1 MFSLGEARLLRGK
14 AKKIEQEIVRLYR
27 TIGKM
32 DGLNSKQTEVFAHLK
47 IYDELSQE
55 QLKQL
60 TGFSLSTISVILQ
73 SFLQMDIITRRMIPG
88 THKNVYKM
96 KPELVRITYRPPTQI
111 IEKLEKLDLL
121 LISKQEELRESE
133 DKYPIATK
141 FLHRR
146 LNSLRNYV
154 EAQRRSIYR
163 KKRFPYFE
171 ENTSEI
177 IPLDEVVVFPF
188 ETKELESKI
197 VDILG
202 YYKSDPIGNRILS
215 FFITHRSL
223 DQDTLVEKTGFSRST
238 VSRYLREALKGDY
251 INVMPREY
259 RKPRVYYLESM
270 SMSILTRVRTTDGFA
285 FSHIPRFQEILSML
299 QSTQESGNS
308 GGDTAILIAVIQKT
322 IKQLEEFKNETSF
335 FRQAYGELLEF
346 LGKTVHSNNQTH
358 YE

>member
-1 MFSLGEARLLRGK
+1 
-14 AKKIEQEIVRLYR
+14 
-27 TIGKM
+27 
-32 DGLNSKQTEVFAHLK
+32 
-47 IYDELSQE
+47 
-55 QLKQL
+55 
-60 TGFSLSTISVILQ
+60 
-73 SFLQMDIITRRMIPG
+73 
-88 THKNVYKM
+88 
-96 KPELVRITYRPPTQI
+96 
-111 IEKLEKLDLL
+111 
-121 LISKQEELRESE
+121 
-133 DKYPIATK
+133 
-141 FLHRR
+141 
-146 LNSLRNYV
+146 
-154 EAQRRSIYR
+154 
-163 KKRFPYFE
+163 KRFPYFE